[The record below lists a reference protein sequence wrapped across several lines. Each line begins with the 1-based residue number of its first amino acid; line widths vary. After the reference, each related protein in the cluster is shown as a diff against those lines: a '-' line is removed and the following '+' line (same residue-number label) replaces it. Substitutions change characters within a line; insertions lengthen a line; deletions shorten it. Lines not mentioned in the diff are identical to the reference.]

1 MNINQEEIY
10 SLIKEKKWSQLL
22 GIIETYSKDTALEQ
36 DQLITYALK
45 FFEQQFFGDLDNNLK
60 NDDSQTLLETIDTLH
75 KRNSYKFSEENFD
88 QVVNILEERRI
99 APILKQ
105 INKLIQTKE
114 WFQLINVI
122 HENYR
127 HQSFLN
133 NKSILNLLKIFE
145 LQFCKDLE
153 NDLKNANS
161 QSVLETIFALDKGR
175 VYVLSDHT
183 LTQVVAK
190 LAKVYEQQG
199 SRQEAYNFAKMRP
212 SDPICAAIIKSYE
225 ESNSTLVEHS
235 QMRKIQVTTNERNIS
250 PNIDYTRSL
259 FGSPPSPQEKYFY
272 DACRERFPSHIIYP
286 NVALQVVIDYD
297 KIKPKLSE
305 NEHKYFL
312 AAVIDCV
319 IFDQDNDYKP
329 IYFFELD
336 SSFHSK
342 PKVMQNDELKDK
354 IFSIAGHKLYRIRRI
369 AKHQGKDEFIQVIKE
384 IFGK

>member
-1 MNINQEEIY
+1 MNINQEQIY

-22 GIIETYSKDTALEQ
+22 GLIETYSKDTALEQ
-36 DQLITYALK
+36 DQLIIYALN

-60 NDDSQTLLETIDTLH
+60 NDDSQTLLETIYTLH
-75 KRNSYKFSEENFD
+75 KRNSYQFSEENFD
-88 QVVNILEERRI
+88 QVLNILVERRI

-105 INKLIQTKE
+105 IDRLIQRKE
-114 WFQLINVI
+114 WIELINVI
-122 HENYR
+122 HKNSR
-127 HQSFLN
+127 DQSFLK
-133 NKSILNLLKIFE
+133 NKSIVSSLQIFE
-145 LQFCKDLE
+145 MQFCKDLE
-153 NDLKNANS
+153 NNIQSANNQPDL
-161 QSVLETIFALDKGR
+161 EIIYALHIGGT
-175 VYVLSDHT
+175 YELTDHT
-183 LTQVVAK
+183 FTQVVTK
-190 LAKVYEQQG
+190 LAKIHEQKG
-199 SRQEAYNFAKMRP
+199 SRQEAYNFAKIRP
-212 SDPICAAIIKSYE
+212 KESICAEIIKSYE

-259 FGSPPSPQEKYFY
+259 FGSSPQEKYFY

-297 KIKPKLSE
+297 KIKPKLSKD
-305 NEHKYFL
+305 EHKYFL

-342 PKVMQNDELKDK
+342 PKAMQNDELKDK
-354 IFSIAGHKLYRIRRI
+354 IFSISGHKLYRIRRI

>member
-127 HQSFLN
+127 HQPFLN

-225 ESNSTLVEHS
+225 ESNSILVEHS
-235 QMRKIQVTTNERNIS
+235 QIRKIQVTTNEKIIS

-259 FGSPPSPQEKYFY
+259 FGTSLQEKYFY
-272 DACRERFPSHIIYP
+272 DACRDRFPSHIIYP
-286 NVALQVVIDYD
+286 NVALKVVIETK
-297 KIKPKLSE
+297 KIESKLSQKE
-305 NEHKYFL
+305 LDFFYK
-312 AAVIDCV
+312 AIIDCV
-319 IFDQDNDYKP
+319 IFDQDNNYKP

-336 SSFHSK
+336 SRLHDTPEARQK
-342 PKVMQNDELKDK
+342 DKWKDK
-354 IFSIAGHKLYRIRRI
+354 IFGIAGHKLYRIRRI

>member
-1 MNINQEEIY
+1 MIH
-10 SLIKEKKWSQLL
+10 
-22 GIIETYSKDTALEQ
+22 
-36 DQLITYALK
+36 
-45 FFEQQFFGDLDNNLK
+45 K
-60 NDDSQTLLETIDTLH
+60 NSRD
-75 KRNSYKFSEENFD
+75 
-88 QVVNILEERRI
+88 
-99 APILKQ
+99 
-105 INKLIQTKE
+105 
-114 WFQLINVI
+114 
-122 HENYR
+122 
-127 HQSFLN
+127 QSFIK
-133 NKSILNLLKIFE
+133 NKSIVNSLQIFE
-145 LQFCKDLE
+145 MQFCEDLE
-153 NDLKNANS
+153 HDLKNASS
-161 QSVLETIFALDKGR
+161 QSVLETIFALKKGK
-175 VYVLSDHT
+175 VYELSDHT

-212 SDPICAAIIKSYE
+212 NELICAEIIKSYE

-297 KIKPKLSE
+297 KIKPKLSKD
-305 NEHKYFL
+305 EHKYFL

-342 PKVMQNDELKDK
+342 PRVMQNDELKDK
-354 IFSIAGHKLYRIRRI
+354 IFSISGHKLYRIRRI